1 MTVATTSASSMGVTS
16 WTKKSGRCFSYV
28 LFLLCLILVMYIL
41 CMCCFTNIYLGVFLM
56 GCFSGV
62 VFYVLSFYVH
72 PHKLY
77 TFLIQNHR

>member
-41 CMCCFTNIYLGVFLM
+41 CMCCFTNIYLGVFLVL
-56 GCFSGV
+56 F
-62 VFYVLSFYVH
+62 FYVLSFYMH